1 MTALSE
7 AVHQAQRSAIA
18 ALGKRYIAGK
28 EKDIN
33 LPVLLDSF
41 GATDDIEKDTLIS
54 CWIYLR
60 ETGSQAPEAPAQESR
75 SAENDMASQKQLDL
89 IARLCDEKGMV
100 YPDTPLTK
108 QQAHEIINSIKAGT
122 YNPDQWA
129 VPF

>member
-7 AVHQAQRSAIA
+7 AVHQAQRAAIA

-28 EKDIN
+28 EQDIN

-75 SAENDMASQKQLDL
+75 SAENDMATDKQLKA
-89 IARLCDEKGMV
+89 IERMCDERKLIS
-100 YPDTPLTK
+100 PDLPLTK
-108 QQAHEIINSIKAGT
+108 QQAHEIIESIKAGT